1 MLMLRADCR
10 PASPLRTLGYFLA
23 NVPWRALAVLC
34 LAALLLSLSQLQLSA
49 QPPDRLE
56 EIRVVGNRRILESTV
71 RYYIQS
77 KENDPYNSGQILR
90 DYRSLLNTDFFSDIK
105 VKRLAGETGWVI
117 IFEVKERP
125 LIRSI
130 EYEGMK
136 SFKESDVLEKFRD
149 MRVGITVDSP
159 FNEAKVPRARR
170 ALRTLLEGNGRPLA
184 TIAAS
189 VENVTTTSVK
199 LTFQIDEGPKVRIG
213 DIGFEGNTVF
223 KDKELRKGLDL
234 TKVRGPIS
242 LFKGQDK
249 FILEKMEYDVHT
261 NMLAKYR
268 SHGYINARAGE
279 PKTRIVEAPQG
290 WLLGFRK
297 TKQQYFVTIPI
308 EEGEQYRYAGFEV
321 EGVRN
326 FEDDLVA
333 RFYAI
338 EEGEIV
344 NFTAI
349 KDATEDLKKLYSR
362 FGYLDVEVVPNLDP
376 DEENKTV
383 NVLVSVEEGKQY
395 IVHRIQFAGNT
406 KTRDKVLRREFLL
419 EEQQV
424 FNGDLLEFSVL
435 RVNQLGFFQKIEETD
450 YEVNKKPQE
459 SEVEVL
465 VKVKER
471 SMQTIGLTG
480 GVSGISGS
488 FIGVNYQTNNFR
500 GLGQQIDVQM
510 LTGTRSSNYTFS
522 FTEPY
527 FLDSK
532 ISLGASVFNQRF
544 RFDTLTAFFG
554 LISPSEN
561 IPLFTRI
568 STGFSVSGSY
578 PLWRWTRVGLSY
590 SLQTIKIQDIDD
602 LFVDFALNQLI
613 GFTPGGSAE
622 EAQRGIIRS
631 QVSPS
636 IVYNTKNSFFNAT
649 RGTSLTVQVP
659 VAGGALGGSFNVI
672 RPYIEYQK
680 FLPDRYITK
689 GRNTYAFRAQLI
701 HIFPFGE
708 LATGGRMSV
717 PFFERI
723 FSGGEFT
730 FRGFDL
736 RSVTPWAIS
745 RTPSLDEAGL
755 PIIDPGSGL
764 PSISERII
772 PVGGDTSLLLTGEYR
787 IPIAGPLHVA
797 AFADFGTTTVLLRKN
812 LSLFGPRTFI
822 DLQEQTNNVWR
833 ASTGA
838 EVQFLLP
845 MIGQPFR
852 LILAYNPL
860 VMDETIV
867 LGGVRFPLREPKTNI
882 KFTVGY
888 TF

>member
-1 MLMLRADCR
+1 MLMQTVNRR
-10 PASPLRTLGYFLA
+10 TPSPPIQGSRLPGSG
-23 NVPWRALAVLC
+23 WRALSSLF
-34 LAALLLSLSQLQLSA
+34 LAAILLSVGHTEVLA
-49 QPPDRLE
+49 QTPDRLE
-56 EIRVVGNRRILESTV
+56 EIRVVGNRRIVESTIL
-71 RYYIQS
+71 YYIQS
-77 KENDPYNSGQILR
+77 KENDPYNASQILR
-90 DYRSLLNTDFFSDIK
+90 DYRSLLNTDFFRDLK
-105 VKRLAGETGWVI
+105 VKRMAGETGWII

-136 SFKESDVLEKFRD
+136 SFKKSEVLEKFRD

-159 FNEAKVPRARR
+159 FNESKIPRARR
-170 ALRTLLEGNGRPLA
+170 ALRVLLQTNGRPLA
-184 TIAAS
+184 TIEAL

-199 LTFQIDEGPKVRIG
+199 LTFRINEGPKVRIG
-213 DIGFEGNTVF
+213 NIDFEGNTVF
-223 KDKELRKGLDL
+223 EDKELRKALEL
-234 TKVRGPIS
+234 TKIRGAIS

-249 FILEKMEYDVHT
+249 FILEKMEYDIHS

-268 SHGYINARAGE
+268 ANGYINARAGE

-290 WLLGFRK
+290 WLWGFRK
-297 TKQQYFVTIPI
+297 TKQQYFLTIPI

-326 FEDDLVA
+326 FEEQLVYQLY
-333 RFYAI
+333 RI

-349 KDATEDLKKLYSR
+349 KDGTENLKKLYSR
-362 FGYLDVEVVPNLDP
+362 FGYLDVEVQPNLDP
-376 DEENKTV
+376 DEDNKTV
-383 NVLVSVEEGKQY
+383 QVRVNVEEGKQY
-395 IVHRIQFAGNT
+395 IVHRIRFAGNT

-435 RVNQLGFFQKIEETD
+435 RLNQLGFFERIEEKD
-450 YEVNKKPQE
+450 YEVSKKPE
-459 SEVEVL
+459 EAEVEVL

-471 SMQTIGLTG
+471 SMQMIGLTG

-488 FIGVNYQTNNFR
+488 FVGVNYTTNNFR
-500 GLGQQIDVQM
+500 GLGQQINVSL
-510 LTGTRSSNYTFS
+510 LTGTRTANYTFT

-527 FLDSK
+527 LLGSK
-532 ISLGASVFNQRF
+532 ISLGASIFSQRF
-544 RFDTLTAFFG
+544 RFDTYSAFFG

-568 STGFSVSGSY
+568 TTGFEVNGSY
-578 PLWRWTRVGLSY
+578 PLGRWTRFGLGY
-590 SLQTIKIQDIDD
+590 TMQTIRIRDIDD

-613 GFTPGGSAE
+613 GFTPGGSAA

-631 QVSPS
+631 QVTPS
-636 IVYNTKNSFFNAT
+636 IVYNTKDSFFNAS
-649 RGTSLTVQVP
+649 RGTNLTVQVQF
-659 VAGGALGGSFNVI
+659 AGGPLGGSFNVI

-680 FLPDRYITK
+680 FLPDRYLSK
-689 GRNTYAFRAQLI
+689 GRNTFALRAQLI
-701 HIFPFGE
+701 HIVPFGE

-723 FSGGEFT
+723 FSGGEYT
-730 FRGFDL
+730 FRGFDIQ
-736 RSVTPWAIS
+736 SITPWAIS
-745 RTPSLDEAGL
+745 RTPLLDGAGL
-755 PIIDPGSGL
+755 PLIDPGSGL
-764 PSISERII
+764 PAISEQII
-772 PVGGDTSLLLTGEYR
+772 PVGADTSLILTGEYR
-787 IPIAGPLHVA
+787 IPIAGPLQLV
-797 AFADFGTTTVLLRKN
+797 AFADFGTTTVLLKEN
-812 LSLFGPRTFI
+812 LSLFGPSTFI
-822 DLQEQTNNVWR
+822 NLQEQTNNIWR

-845 MIGQPFR
+845 VINQPFR
-852 LILAYNPL
+852 LIFAYNPL
-860 VMDETIV
+860 RMDETIV
-867 LGGVRFPLREPKTNI
+867 LGGVRFPMREPKTNI